1 MAAKMHVL
9 VPARQRPVAASRG
22 FLTLPDGSGSRG
34 CDWTCLAPPL
44 RSVANARFSRLEKDD
59 LPMFRLK
66 AAFAATLVLGTAT
79 LAFAESQDPDVKN
92 RQAAMKVVGANTK
105 ALGEMAQGK
114 TGFDAAAAQEAF
126 AAIAG
131 KAAEVPALFEA
142 EVTDPESDAADEIW
156 MMWDEFVEKAGALK
170 AAAEAGAGADSPET
184 LGAAFGNLNGA
195 CKACHTHF
203 KL

>member
-1 MAAKMHVL
+1 
-9 VPARQRPVAASRG
+9 
-22 FLTLPDGSGSRG
+22 
-34 CDWTCLAPPL
+34 
-44 RSVANARFSRLEKDD
+44 
-59 LPMFRLK
+59 MFRLK

-79 LAFAESQDPDVKN
+79 LAFAESQDPDVKS

-131 KAAEVPALFEA
+131 KAAEVPVLFEA

-170 AAAEAGAGADSPET
+170 AAAEAGAGVDSPET
-184 LGAAFGNLNGA
+184 LGAAFGNLNGT
-195 CKACHTHF
+195 CKACHTQF